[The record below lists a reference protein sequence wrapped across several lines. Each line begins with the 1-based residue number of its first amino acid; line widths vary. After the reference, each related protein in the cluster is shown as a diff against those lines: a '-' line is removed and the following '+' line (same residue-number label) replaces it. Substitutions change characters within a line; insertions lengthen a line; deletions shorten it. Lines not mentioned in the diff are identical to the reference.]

1 MFWHMTYAVS
11 ENTPRHL
18 FFTSPTPTPHIFYV
32 IDFIWYYSL
41 HMNDAIKTV
50 PNWDANMGI
59 ESEPNWQDSVG
70 TAKKDV
76 VHHPDH
82 YTDGGIETIDFIR
95 AKLSS
100 VAFEGY
106 CIGNVLKYLSRY
118 DKKNGVEDLRKAHVY
133 LKWAILEVED
143 K

>member
-1 MFWHMTYAVS
+1 MS
-11 ENTPRHL
+11 
-18 FFTSPTPTPHIFYV
+18 
-32 IDFIWYYSL
+32 
-41 HMNDAIKTV
+41 DAEKTV
-50 PNWDANMGI
+50 PNWDA
-59 ESEPNWQDSVG
+59 STKVKVG
-70 TAKKDV
+70 KDV

-100 VAFEGY
+100 EAFEGY

-118 DKKNGVEDLRKAHVY
+118 NKKNTSGVEDLQKAEVY
-133 LKWAILEVED
+133 LKWAIKEAED

>member
-1 MFWHMTYAVS
+1 MS
-11 ENTPRHL
+11 
-18 FFTSPTPTPHIFYV
+18 
-32 IDFIWYYSL
+32 
-41 HMNDAIKTV
+41 DAEKTV
-50 PNWDANMGI
+50 PNWDASTKVKV
-59 ESEPNWQDSVG
+59 E
-70 TAKKDV
+70 KDV
-76 VHHPDH
+76 IHHPDH

-100 VAFEGY
+100 EAFEGY

>member
-1 MFWHMTYAVS
+1 MS
-11 ENTPRHL
+11 
-18 FFTSPTPTPHIFYV
+18 
-32 IDFIWYYSL
+32 
-41 HMNDAIKTV
+41 DAEKTV
-50 PNWDANMGI
+50 PNWDADTKVKV
-59 ESEPNWQDSVG
+59 E
-70 TAKKDV
+70 KDV

-118 DKKNGVEDLRKAHVY
+118 DKKNGVEDLEKAEVY
-133 LKWAILEVED
+133 LEWAIKEAKD
-143 K
+143 Q